1 MGSGY
6 SVSYSQQLDCPSDCD
21 QQLFQQI
28 LSLYDRLDANGDHA
42 IENKELQAIARL
54 HIDNEI
60 RRIKRKIDEAN
71 QSHQRQ
77 LTYIRA
83 SSSQEMARLKEK
95 LTTKQNQVKEDFE
108 ERKEK
113 MNEHVTYLQKME
125 ELERAQKFKAAVS
138 GAKNSIEFWDFYNYM
153 KCRVDDIPN
162 IVW

>member
-21 QQLFQQI
+21 QQRFQQI

-60 RRIKRKIDEAN
+60 RRIKRKIEEAN
-71 QSHQRQ
+71 QGHERN
-77 LTYIRA
+77 LIYIRA

-95 LTTKQNQVKEDFE
+95 LTTKQKQAKEDFE

-113 MNEHVTYLQKME
+113 MNEHAIYLQKME
-125 ELERAQKFKAAVS
+125 ELERAQKFKTAVS
-138 GAKNSIEFWDFYNYM
+138 GAKKSIEFWDFYNYM